1 MSQKYEACSER
12 GRHTG
17 IYHQTEHLSQ
27 LEIITII
34 IKHITRD
41 WSMVQPASELLPLIS
56 RLIFTVSVPW
66 IFSTRTEN
74 ALMSSEASW
83 LMTRVLV

>member
-1 MSQKYEACSER
+1 MREEDRER
-12 GRHTG
+12 EHTSHFTQG
-17 IYHQTEHLSQ
+17 IYHQNLSQ